1 MPVQHVDVAQAFIIE
16 KRIENIKTGG
26 TQKV

>member
-1 MPVQHVDVAQAFIIE
+1 MPVQPIDVVQAFIIE
-16 KRIENIKTGG
+16 KRIENVQASG